1 MADRYRHSLRIRY
14 GEKPLFWRRLEG
26 GGIAFAQVGL
36 GLDDAGLTGPA
47 HEHLVEEVGRDD
59 PGVTP
64 VEVTRER
71 LQCDSASRTD
81 AGTGVGVFFLG
92 TTLT

>member
-1 MADRYRHSLRIRY
+1 MAGRVQ
-14 GEKPLFWRRLEG
+14 G
-26 GGIAFAQVGL
+26 AQVRL
-36 GLDDAGLTGPA
+36 DLDDAGLTGPA

-64 VEVTRER
+64 VEVARER
-71 LQCDSASRTD
+71 LQRDSASRTD

>member
-1 MADRYRHSLRIRY
+1 MRA
-14 GEKPLFWRRLEG
+14 RR
-26 GGIAFAQVGL
+26 APR
-36 GLDDAGLTGPA
+36 D
-47 HEHLVEEVGRDD
+47 EHLVEEVGRDD

-71 LQCDSASRTD
+71 LQCDSASRTE